1 MDTNLHAP
9 LHVPGLDA
17 PVREPLTER
26 AYRQLEEAIVTLD
39 LRPGEV
45 VTETALADRLGLG
58 RTPIREALLRLARE
72 HLVRIMPRRG
82 IVVAEIDVSAQL
94 RLLDV
99 RRALERVVA
108 HAAASNATAA
118 EQARF
123 AEIAD
128 DMMHASLT
136 DDAASFMRLDAMFNA
151 MMLCAARN
159 EFATAAMG
167 TLHGL
172 ARRFWFMH
180 WRRSADLPLAA
191 RLHAEVARAVAAG
204 KPDAAVRA
212 SDALLAY
219 LEEFTRAT
227 LATF

>member
-1 MDTNLHAP
+1 MDTIVH
-9 LHVPGLDA
+9 A

-26 AYRQLEEAIVTLD
+26 AYRQLEEAIVTLE
-39 LRPGEV
+39 LPPGEL
-45 VTETALADRLGLG
+45 VTEAALADRLGLG

-72 HLVRIMPRRG
+72 HLVRILPRRG
-82 IVVAEIDVSAQL
+82 IVVADVDVSAQL

-99 RRALERVVA
+99 RRALEQVVA
-108 HAAASNATAA
+108 HAAASHATPA

-123 AEIAD
+123 AAIAD
-128 DMMHASLT
+128 DMMHASLS
-136 DDAASFMRLDAMFNA
+136 DDAAAFLRLDANFNT
-151 MMLCAARN
+151 MMLRAARN

-180 WRRSADLPLAA
+180 WQRSGDLKLAA
-191 RLHAEVARAVAAG
+191 RLHADIARAVAAG
-204 KPDAAVRA
+204 QPDAAVRA